1 MITLIRNKLNSVIN
15 YMEKK
20 MEFNLNDLVDEF
32 LRLERFT
39 EESKAFESLAAVPN
53 LSAEDIN
60 LNGIG
65 NNLGVSEV

>member
-32 LRLERFT
+32 LRL
-39 EESKAFESLAAVPN
+39 
-53 LSAEDIN
+53 
-60 LNGIG
+60 
-65 NNLGVSEV
+65 